1 MPRKIPRKRSRQNV
15 QQLKATNV
23 AYTYLRSDYSCKI
36 KTIFYSVEEYKLALI
51 TYYIIVLW
59 KTAKRRATCES
70 LLYIYTRVR
79 RTINWRNR
87 ATNFP
92 DSVTTSLADL
102 LPANSYIKYN
112 YTPRQFQC
120 FNMYCLLHYLWI
132 SKIKMSSFYFRHSS
146 FFFYSLLINR
156 CS

>member
-1 MPRKIPRKRSRQNV
+1 MTSSSHIHTISRKSALTV
-15 QQLKATNV
+15 QQLLHLATSCVCNNCCTV
-23 AYTYLRSDYSCKI
+23 YSQCRLSTSFERLHECVRQTSVFLPLYKHI
-36 KTIFYSVEEYKLALI
+36 KLTF
-51 TYYIIVLW
+51 IILW

-79 RTINWRNR
+79 QAINSRNR

-112 YTPRQFQC
+112 YTPRQ
-120 FNMYCLLHYLWI
+120 YPP
-132 SKIKMSSFYFRHSS
+132 
-146 FFFYSLLINR
+146 
-156 CS
+156 